1 METKTMIKTFTILIS
16 LFLVFSFSLMG
27 QEDLALANTKKN
39 NNTGTKIDNNI
50 KKELVEAPNDT
61 LRAEN
66 QISFIYNDGEQYFLK
81 LRMKAEVEVKI
92 EVFNMLA
99 KPVKTIYEGKA
110 SVDPDRLYE
119 FNASTLP
126 NGIYFAILQGNGFR
140 HPYKFTIRR

>member
-1 METKTMIKTFTILIS
+1 MNKLFTIL
-16 LFLVFSFSLMG
+16 FSLTILCSINLIG
-27 QEDLALANTKKN
+27 QEDLALANSKKN
-39 NNTGTKIDNNI
+39 NNNGTKIDNNS
-50 KKELVEAPNDT
+50 KKETVEAPNDT

-81 LRMKAEVEVKI
+81 LRMIKEVDVKI
-92 EVFNMLA
+92 EIFNMLA

-119 FNASTLP
+119 FNATTLP

>member
-1 METKTMIKTFTILIS
+1 MIKLFTIL
-16 LFLVFSFSLMG
+16 FSLTLLCSVNLIG
-27 QEDLALANTKKN
+27 QEDLAFANTKKGN
-39 NNTGTKIDNNI
+39 NNGTKIDNNS
-50 KKELVEAPNDT
+50 KKETVEAPNDT

-81 LRMKAEVEVKI
+81 LRMLKEVEVKI
-92 EVFNMLA
+92 EIFNMLA

>member
-1 METKTMIKTFTILIS
+1 MNKLFTIL
-16 LFLVFSFSLMG
+16 FSLTILCSINLIG
-27 QEDLALANTKKN
+27 QEDLAFANTNKGN
-39 NNTGTKIDNNI
+39 NNGTKIDNNS
-50 KKELVEAPNDT
+50 KKETVEAPNDT

-81 LRMKAEVEVKI
+81 LRMIKEVEVKI
-92 EVFNMLA
+92 EIFNMLA

>member
-1 METKTMIKTFTILIS
+1 MNKLFTIL
-16 LFLVFSFSLMG
+16 FSLTILCSINLIG
-27 QEDLALANTKKN
+27 QEDLALANSKKN
-39 NNTGTKIDNNI
+39 NNNGTKIDNNS
-50 KKELVEAPNDT
+50 KKETVEAPNDT

-81 LRMKAEVEVKI
+81 LRMIKEVDVKI
-92 EVFNMLA
+92 EIFNMLA